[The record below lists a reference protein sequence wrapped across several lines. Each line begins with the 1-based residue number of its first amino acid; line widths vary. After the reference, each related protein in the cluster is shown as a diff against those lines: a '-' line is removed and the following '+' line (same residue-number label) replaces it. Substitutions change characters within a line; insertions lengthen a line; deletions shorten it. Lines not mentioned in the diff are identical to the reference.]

1 MDSEVK
7 ISLTKF
13 RNMAILRLSWRGSG
27 NSKKY
32 IVQLICVKKDC
43 FYPILVLGMQF
54 LHFWF
59 ISQRPKNWLKFPLK
73 TWFFWYGLV
82 GKTWFLEVIWIK
94 MCCFWPV
101 EVSETHFWN
110 FWSKSWGPK
119 HGFQE
124 QKYLNLASTL
134 IFFSGSRNE
143 REGSPIIFQAFLGCI
158 QPS

>member
-1 MDSEVK
+1 MKVIFVVVLGGG

-13 RNMAILRLSWRGSG
+13 RNMAILRLSWRGSD

-32 IVQLICVKKDC
+32 FLQLICVKKDC

-73 TWFFWYGLV
+73 TWFFRYWPIFNLSCGV
-82 GKTWFLEVIWIK
+82 SNGTKTWFLEVIWVK

-101 EVSETHFWN
+101 EVSEPHFWN
-110 FWSKSWGPK
+110 FWSMSWGPK
-119 HGFQE
+119 HGPQGQNTRF
-124 QKYLNLASTL
+124 LGSRL
-134 IFFSGSRNE
+134 IFFPG
-143 REGSPIIFQAFLGCI
+143 PI
-158 QPS
+158 